1 MGEVHTV
8 RASGQLRPSAR
19 NIDSCRA
26 PRRTAGWCSARGTL
40 QPGIRAARFRRT
52 AGSHA
57 WLWLSAPA
65 RPGMRN
71 RMSDGGSGMKAQQ
84 VEMFVRAMATP
95 ADTTGL
101 QELADSGKIRPET
114 LVALVGKTEGTGA
127 HDDWGR
133 VWADVVLR
141 DWTGR
146 FLGIPAGDVAKQVI
160 FVLSGG
166 CPGVITPHIAA
177 VTREWVEVPDKAASA
192 SDDKRLVVGRAGSD
206 PMPPEEVG
214 RMGQIR
220 KVAEATRAAMADAGL
235 TDPKDVH
242 LVMVKVPGLT
252 TASIKD
258 AESRGKTVVSH
269 DLTFGPEGAGVYA
282 NDAAALG
289 VAMALGEVPES
300 SLSDDVVRRDW
311 DLYSE
316 VAMTSS
322 GGEKR
327 HGEVVVFGNS
337 TTSQSMLRIGHAV
350 TKDFIDAE
358 GVRNALRSAGL
369 QCNGL
374 PAESDLSRLVHVFA
388 KSVIPGSD
396 QIRGQRI
403 TLLDDVDAYQIGKAL
418 GGMLVASVTG
428 RTTNYVSGGER
439 NSHQGPPGGN
449 IVAAVVRTEATP

>member
-1 MGEVHTV
+1 
-8 RASGQLRPSAR
+8 
-19 NIDSCRA
+19 
-26 PRRTAGWCSARGTL
+26 
-40 QPGIRAARFRRT
+40 
-52 AGSHA
+52 
-57 WLWLSAPA
+57 
-65 RPGMRN
+65 
-71 RMSDGGSGMKAQQ
+71 MKAQR
-84 VEMFVRAMATP
+84 VEMFVCSMASP
-95 ADTTGL
+95 ADTSGL
-101 QELADSGKIRPET
+101 QDLAGSGKIKPET
-114 LVALVGKTEGTGA
+114 LVALVGKTEGTGQ

-133 VWADVVLR
+133 VWADVALR
-141 DWTGR
+141 EWTAK
-146 FLGIPAGDVAKQVI
+146 FLGIQVADVAQRVM

-166 CPGVITPHIAA
+166 CPGVITPHIVA
-177 VTREWVEVPDKAASA
+177 VTRELIEVPDQSGKAGAQKA
-192 SDDKRLVVGRAGSD
+192 LVVCRAGSD
-206 PMPPEEVG
+206 AMAPEEVG

-220 KVAEATRAAMADAGL
+220 KVAEATREAMKDAGL

-252 TASIKD
+252 TASIKN
-258 AESRGKTVVSH
+258 AESRGKSVVSH

-289 VAMALGEVPES
+289 VALALGEVPES
-300 SLSDDVVRRDW
+300 KLSDEVVRRDW

-327 HGEVVVFGNS
+327 HGEVVLFGNS
-337 TTSQSMLRIGHAV
+337 SSSRSSLRIGHAV

-358 GVRNALRSAGL
+358 GVRNALRTAGITFTG
-369 QCNGL
+369 GL
-374 PAESDLSRLVHVFA
+374 PDESDLSRLVHVFA

-418 GGMLVASVTG
+418 GGMLIASVTG

-449 IVAAVVRTEATP
+449 IVAAVVRTES

>member
-1 MGEVHTV
+1 
-8 RASGQLRPSAR
+8 
-19 NIDSCRA
+19 
-26 PRRTAGWCSARGTL
+26 
-40 QPGIRAARFRRT
+40 
-52 AGSHA
+52 
-57 WLWLSAPA
+57 
-65 RPGMRN
+65 
-71 RMSDGGSGMKAQQ
+71 MKAQR
-84 VEMFVRAMATP
+84 VDMFVCPSATP
-95 ADTTGL
+95 ADTSGL
-101 QELADSGKIRPET
+101 QKLADSGKIRPDT

-133 VWADVVLR
+133 VWADVALR
-141 DWTGR
+141 EWTAK
-146 FLGIPAGDVAKQVI
+146 FLGIPVDEVAKHVI

-177 VTREWVEVPDKAASA
+177 VTREWVEVSGERAG
-192 SDDKRLVVGRAGSD
+192 DDKRLVVGRAGSD
-206 PMPPEEVG
+206 AITPEEVG

-220 KVAEATRAAMADAGL
+220 KVAEATKHAMSDAGL
-235 TDPKDVH
+235 TNPKDVH

-300 SLSDDVVRRDW
+300 SLSDAVVRRNW

-337 TTSQSMLRIGHAV
+337 TASASQLTIGHAV

-358 GVRNALRSAGL
+358 GVRSALRSAGL
-369 QCNGL
+369 RFKDGL
-374 PAESDLSRLVHVFA
+374 PDEEDLGRRLVHVFA

-403 TLLDDVDAYQIGKAL
+403 TLLDDADAYQIGKAL

-449 IVAAVVRTEATP
+449 IVAAVVRAN

>member
-1 MGEVHTV
+1 
-8 RASGQLRPSAR
+8 
-19 NIDSCRA
+19 
-26 PRRTAGWCSARGTL
+26 
-40 QPGIRAARFRRT
+40 
-52 AGSHA
+52 
-57 WLWLSAPA
+57 
-65 RPGMRN
+65 
-71 RMSDGGSGMKAQQ
+71 MKAQR
-84 VEMFVRAMATP
+84 VELFVRPMATP

-101 QELADSGKIRPET
+101 QKLADEGKIKPDT
-114 LVALVGKTEGTGA
+114 LVALVGKTEGTGF

-141 DWTGR
+141 EWTGR

-177 VTREWVEVPDKAASA
+177 VTREWVEVPDEKSQ
-192 SDDKRLVVGRAGSD
+192 DKRLVVGRAGSE

-220 KVAEATRAAMADAGL
+220 KVAEATHRAMADAGL

-289 VAMALGEVPES
+289 VAMALGEVPEA
-300 SLSDDVVRRDW
+300 SLSDAIVRRNW

-337 TTSQSMLRIGHAV
+337 TASRSPLRIGHAV

-358 GVRNALRSAGL
+358 GVRNALRAAGL
-369 QCNGL
+369 QFNGL
-374 PAESDLSRLVHVFA
+374 PSETDLSRLVHVFA

-403 TLLDDVDAYQIGKAL
+403 TLLDDADAYQIGKAL

-449 IVAAVVRTEATP
+449 IVAAVVRTET

>member
-1 MGEVHTV
+1 
-8 RASGQLRPSAR
+8 
-19 NIDSCRA
+19 
-26 PRRTAGWCSARGTL
+26 
-40 QPGIRAARFRRT
+40 
-52 AGSHA
+52 
-57 WLWLSAPA
+57 
-65 RPGMRN
+65 
-71 RMSDGGSGMKAQQ
+71 MKAQR
-84 VEMFVRAMATP
+84 VELFVCPMATP

-101 QELADSGKIRPET
+101 QKLADEGKIKPDT
-114 LVALVGKTEGTGA
+114 LVALVGKTEGTGF

-141 DWTGR
+141 EWTGR
-146 FLGIPAGDVAKQVI
+146 FLGIAADEVAKNVI

-177 VTREWVEVPDKAASA
+177 VTREWVEVQEPGQE
-192 SDDKRLVVGRAGSD
+192 KRLVVGRAGSE

-220 KVAEATRAAMADAGL
+220 KVADATHRAMADAGL

-300 SLSDDVVRRDW
+300 SLSDGIVRRNW
-311 DLYSE
+311 DLFSE

-337 TTSQSMLRIGHAV
+337 RASQSALRIGHAV

-358 GVRNALRSAGL
+358 GVRNALRAAGL
-369 QCNGL
+369 SFNGL
-374 PAESDLSRLVHVFA
+374 PSESDLSRLVHVFA

-403 TLLDDVDAYQIGKAL
+403 TLLDDADAYQIGKAL

-449 IVAAVVRTEATP
+449 IIAAVVTTAEGRPRGR

>member
-1 MGEVHTV
+1 
-8 RASGQLRPSAR
+8 
-19 NIDSCRA
+19 
-26 PRRTAGWCSARGTL
+26 
-40 QPGIRAARFRRT
+40 
-52 AGSHA
+52 
-57 WLWLSAPA
+57 
-65 RPGMRN
+65 
-71 RMSDGGSGMKAQQ
+71 MKVQR
-84 VEMFVRAMATP
+84 VEMFVCPSATP
-95 ADTTGL
+95 ADTSGL
-101 QELADSGKIRPET
+101 QQLADAGKIRPDT

-133 VWADVVLR
+133 IWADVALR
-141 DWTGR
+141 EWTAKL
-146 FLGIPAGDVAKQVI
+146 LGKPVDEVAKRVI

-177 VTREWVEVPDKAASA
+177 VTREWVDEPDRK
-192 SDDKRLVVGRAGSD
+192 DGDKRLVVGRAGSE
-206 PMPPEEVG
+206 PIAPEEVG
-214 RMGQIR
+214 RMGMIR
-220 KVAEATRAAMADAGL
+220 KVAAATHEAMKDAGL

-242 LVMVKVPGLT
+242 LVMVKVPGLSI
-252 TASIKD
+252 ASIRD

-282 NDAAALG
+282 NDGAALG

-300 SLSDDVVRRDW
+300 ALNDDVVRRNW

-337 TTSQSMLRIGHAV
+337 AASVSPLRIGHSV
-350 TKDFIDAE
+350 TRDFIDAE
-358 GVRNALRSAGL
+358 GVRSALRSAGL
-369 QCNGL
+369 RFDDGL
-374 PAESDLSRLVHVFA
+374 PDEKDLSRLVHVFA

-396 QIRGQRI
+396 QVRGHRI
-403 TLLDDVDAYQIGKAL
+403 TLLDDTHAYEIGKAL

-449 IVAAVVRTEATP
+449 IVAAVVRAEP

>member
-1 MGEVHTV
+1 
-8 RASGQLRPSAR
+8 
-19 NIDSCRA
+19 
-26 PRRTAGWCSARGTL
+26 
-40 QPGIRAARFRRT
+40 
-52 AGSHA
+52 
-57 WLWLSAPA
+57 
-65 RPGMRN
+65 
-71 RMSDGGSGMKAQQ
+71 MKAQR
-84 VEMFVRAMATP
+84 VEMFVCPMATP
-95 ADTTGL
+95 ADSSGL
-101 QELADSGKIRPET
+101 QQLADSGKIRPDT
-114 LVALVGKTEGTGA
+114 LVALVGKTEGTGF

-133 VWADVVLR
+133 VWADVALR
-141 DWTGR
+141 EWTAR
-146 FLGIPAGDVAKQVI
+146 FLGIPVDEVAKRVV

-177 VTREWVEVPDKAASA
+177 ITREWIEISDKDARS
-192 SDDKRLVVGRAGSD
+192 SDEKRLVVGRAGSD
-206 PMPPEEVG
+206 PMAPEEVG

-220 KVAEATRAAMADAGL
+220 KVAEATRQAMTDAGL
-235 TDPKDVH
+235 TDPSDVH

-300 SLSDDVVRRDW
+300 KLSDEVVRRDW

-327 HGEVVVFGNS
+327 HGEVVLFGNS
-337 TTSQSMLRIGHAV
+337 SDSQSSLRIGHSV

-358 GVRNALRSAGL
+358 GVRNALRAAGL
-369 QCNGL
+369 RFSGGL
-374 PAESDLSRLVHVFA
+374 PDEKDLSRLVHVFA

-403 TLLDDVDAYQIGKAL
+403 TLLDDADAYQIGKAL

-428 RTTNYVSGGER
+428 RTANYVSGGER

-449 IVAAVVRTEATP
+449 IVAAVVRAEG

>member
-1 MGEVHTV
+1 
-8 RASGQLRPSAR
+8 
-19 NIDSCRA
+19 
-26 PRRTAGWCSARGTL
+26 
-40 QPGIRAARFRRT
+40 
-52 AGSHA
+52 
-57 WLWLSAPA
+57 
-65 RPGMRN
+65 
-71 RMSDGGSGMKAQQ
+71 MKAQK
-84 VEMFVRAMATP
+84 VEMFVCPMATP
-95 ADTTGL
+95 ADTSGL
-101 QELADSGKIRPET
+101 QQLADAGKIRPDT

-141 DWTGR
+141 EWTGN
-146 FLGIPAGDVAKQVI
+146 FLGIPAGEVAKQVI

-177 VTREWVEVPDKAASA
+177 VTRAWVEIPDER
-192 SDDKRLVVGRAGSD
+192 DDSREKRLVVGRAGSE

-220 KVAEATRAAMADAGL
+220 KVAEATRQAMTDAGL
-235 TDPKDVH
+235 TDPRDVH

-258 AESRGKTVVSH
+258 AESRGKSVVSH
-269 DLTFGPEGAGVYA
+269 DLTFGPEGAGAYA

-300 SLSDDVVRRDW
+300 SLSDAVVRRNW

-337 TTSQSMLRIGHAV
+337 TNSRSDLRIGHAV
-350 TKDFIDAE
+350 TRDFIDAE
-358 GVRNALRSAGL
+358 GIRNALRSAGL
-369 QCNGL
+369 HFKEL
-374 PAESDLSRLVHVFA
+374 PAEADLSRLVHVFA

-403 TLLDDVDAYQIGKAL
+403 TLLDDADAYQIGKAL

-449 IVAAVVRTEATP
+449 IVAAVVRA

>member
-1 MGEVHTV
+1 
-8 RASGQLRPSAR
+8 
-19 NIDSCRA
+19 
-26 PRRTAGWCSARGTL
+26 
-40 QPGIRAARFRRT
+40 
-52 AGSHA
+52 
-57 WLWLSAPA
+57 
-65 RPGMRN
+65 
-71 RMSDGGSGMKAQQ
+71 MKAQR
-84 VEMFVRAMATP
+84 VDMFVCPMATP
-95 ADTTGL
+95 SDISGL
-101 QELADSGKIRPET
+101 QRLADEGKIRPDT
-114 LVALVGKTEGTGA
+114 LVAIAGKTEGTGQ

-141 DWTGR
+141 EWTAK
-146 FLGIPAGDVAKQVI
+146 FLGIPVSDVAKQVI

-166 CPGVITPHIAA
+166 CPGVITPHIAV
-177 VTREWVEVPDKAASA
+177 VTREWVEVPDRAGSA
-192 SDDKRLVVGRAGSD
+192 EKRLVVGRAGSEA
-206 PMPPEEVG
+206 MPPEEVG
-214 RMGQIR
+214 RMGQIE
-220 KVAEATRAAMADAGL
+220 KVAEATRRAMADAGL

-252 TASIKD
+252 TSSIKD

-289 VAMALGEVPES
+289 VAMALGEVPANA
-300 SLSDDVVRRDW
+300 LSDEVVRRNW
-311 DLYSE
+311 NLYSN

-327 HGEVVVFGNS
+327 HGEVVLFGNATGS
-337 TTSQSMLRIGHAV
+337 RSSLRIGHAV

-358 GVRNALRSAGL
+358 GVRNALRSAGFEFE
-369 QCNGL
+369 GL
-374 PAESDLSRLVHVFA
+374 PAESDLARLVHVFA

-396 QIRGQRI
+396 QVRGQRI

-449 IVAAVVRTEATP
+449 IVAAVVRAEG

>member
-1 MGEVHTV
+1 
-8 RASGQLRPSAR
+8 
-19 NIDSCRA
+19 
-26 PRRTAGWCSARGTL
+26 
-40 QPGIRAARFRRT
+40 
-52 AGSHA
+52 
-57 WLWLSAPA
+57 
-65 RPGMRN
+65 
-71 RMSDGGSGMKAQQ
+71 MKVQK
-84 VEMFVRAMATP
+84 VEMFVCPMAAP

-101 QELADSGKIRPET
+101 QQLADSGKIRPDT
-114 LVALVGKTEGTGA
+114 LVAIAGKTEGTGQ

-133 VWADVVLR
+133 VWADVALR
-141 DWTGR
+141 EWTAR
-146 FLGIPAGDVAKQVI
+146 FLGIPVSDVAKQVI

-166 CPGVITPHIAA
+166 CPGVITPHIAI
-177 VTREWVEVPDKAASA
+177 VTREWIEVADAEANR
-192 SDDKRLVVGRAGSD
+192 DKRLVVGRAGSQA
-206 PMPPEEVG
+206 MAPEEVG
-214 RMGQIR
+214 RMGQIQ
-220 KVAEATRAAMADAGL
+220 KVAEATRHAMADAGL
-235 TDPKDVH
+235 TDPKDIH

-300 SLSDDVVRRDW
+300 SLSDSVVRRNW
-311 DLYSE
+311 DLYSS

-327 HGEVVVFGNS
+327 HGEVVLFGNS
-337 TTSQSMLRIGHAV
+337 NRSRSSLRIGHAV

-358 GVRNALRSAGL
+358 GVRNALRTAGL
-369 QCNGL
+369 EFEAL
-374 PAESDLSRLVHVFA
+374 PAEKDLSRLVHVFA

-396 QIRGQRI
+396 QVRGHRI

-449 IVAAVVRTEATP
+449 IVAAVVRVDP

>member
-1 MGEVHTV
+1 V
-8 RASGQLRPSAR
+8 
-19 NIDSCRA
+19 
-26 PRRTAGWCSARGTL
+26 
-40 QPGIRAARFRRT
+40 
-52 AGSHA
+52 
-57 WLWLSAPA
+57 
-65 RPGMRN
+65 
-71 RMSDGGSGMKAQQ
+71 KAQR
-84 VEMFVRAMATP
+84 VDMFVCPMASP
-95 ADTTGL
+95 SDTSGL
-101 QELADSGKIRPET
+101 QKLADAGKIRPDT

-133 VWADVVLR
+133 VWADVALR
-141 DWTGR
+141 EWTAK
-146 FLGIPAGDVAKQVI
+146 FCGIPVADVAKQVI

-177 VTREWVEVPDKAASA
+177 VTREWVDAPEPA
-192 SDDKRLVVGRAGSD
+192 DDKRLVVGRAGSD
-206 PMPPEEVG
+206 AIPPEEVG

-220 KVAEATRAAMADAGL
+220 KVAAATHAAMKDAGL
-235 TDPKDVH
+235 SDPHDVH

-252 TASIKD
+252 VASIRD
-258 AESRGKTVVSH
+258 AESRGQSVVSH
-269 DLTFGPEGAGVYA
+269 DLTFGPEGAGSYA

-300 SLSDDVVRRDW
+300 ALSDAVVRRRW
-311 DLYSE
+311 ELYSE

-322 GGEKR
+322 GGEKK

-337 TTSQSMLRIGHAV
+337 AGSMSPLRIGHAV

-358 GVRNALRSAGL
+358 GVRAALRSAGL
-369 QCNGL
+369 KFNGGL
-374 PAESDLSRLVHVFA
+374 PDEGDLSRLVHVFA

-403 TLLDDVDAYQIGKAL
+403 TLLDDTDAYQIGKAL

-449 IVAAVVRTEATP
+449 IVAAVVRI

>member
-1 MGEVHTV
+1 
-8 RASGQLRPSAR
+8 
-19 NIDSCRA
+19 
-26 PRRTAGWCSARGTL
+26 
-40 QPGIRAARFRRT
+40 
-52 AGSHA
+52 
-57 WLWLSAPA
+57 
-65 RPGMRN
+65 
-71 RMSDGGSGMKAQQ
+71 
-84 VEMFVRAMATP
+84 MATP
-95 ADTTGL
+95 ADTKGL
-101 QELADSGKIRPET
+101 QELADSGKIKPDT
-114 LVALVGKTEGTGA
+114 LVALVGKTEGTGF

-133 VWADVVLR
+133 VWADVALR
-141 DWTGR
+141 EWTSG
-146 FLGIPAGDVAKQVI
+146 FLGIPVTEVAKQVI

-177 VTREWVEVPDKAASA
+177 ITREWVEVADKDSKAD
-192 SDDKRLVVGRAGSD
+192 DDKRLVVGRAGSD

-220 KVAEATRAAMADAGL
+220 KVAESTRRAMADAGL

-242 LVMVKVPGLT
+242 LVMVKVPGLR
-252 TASIKD
+252 TASIQD

-269 DLTFGPEGAGVYA
+269 DLTFGPEGAGSYA

-300 SLSDDVVRRDW
+300 SLSDEVVRRNW

-337 TTSQSMLRIGHAV
+337 SKSRSRLRIGHAV
-350 TKDFIDAE
+350 TRDFIDAE
-358 GVRNALRSAGL
+358 GVRNALRAAGL
-369 QCNGL
+369 HFKEL
-374 PAESDLSRLVHVFA
+374 PSEADLSRLVHVFA

-396 QIRGQRI
+396 RIRGQRI
-403 TLLDDVDAYQIGKAL
+403 TLLDDADAYQIGKAL

-449 IVAAVVRTEATP
+449 IVAAVVRAEE

>member
-1 MGEVHTV
+1 
-8 RASGQLRPSAR
+8 
-19 NIDSCRA
+19 
-26 PRRTAGWCSARGTL
+26 
-40 QPGIRAARFRRT
+40 
-52 AGSHA
+52 
-57 WLWLSAPA
+57 
-65 RPGMRN
+65 
-71 RMSDGGSGMKAQQ
+71 
-84 VEMFVRAMATP
+84 
-95 ADTTGL
+95 
-101 QELADSGKIRPET
+101 
-114 LVALVGKTEGTGA
+114 
-127 HDDWGR
+127 
-133 VWADVVLR
+133 VWADVALR
-141 DWTGR
+141 DWTGK
-146 FLGIPAGDVAKQVI
+146 FLGIPVDEVAKHVI

-177 VTREWVEVPDKAASA
+177 VSREWVEVPDGDVDAGREKM
-192 SDDKRLVVGRAGSD
+192 LVVGRAGSE

-220 KVAEATRAAMADAGL
+220 KVAEATHRAMEDAGL
-235 TDPKDVH
+235 IDPKDVH

-258 AESRGKTVVSH
+258 AESRRKTVVSH
-269 DLTFGPEGAGVYA
+269 DLTFGPEGAGSYA

-300 SLSDDVVRRDW
+300 ALSDEVVRRNW

-337 TTSQSMLRIGHAV
+337 VSSRSALRIGHAV
-350 TKDFIDAE
+350 TRDFIDAE

-369 QCNGL
+369 RFNDGL
-374 PAESDLSRLVHVFA
+374 PDEADLSRLVHVFA

-403 TLLDDVDAYQIGKAL
+403 TLLDDADAYQIGKAL

-449 IVAAVVRTEATP
+449 IVAAIVRTTPI

>member
-1 MGEVHTV
+1 
-8 RASGQLRPSAR
+8 
-19 NIDSCRA
+19 
-26 PRRTAGWCSARGTL
+26 
-40 QPGIRAARFRRT
+40 
-52 AGSHA
+52 
-57 WLWLSAPA
+57 
-65 RPGMRN
+65 
-71 RMSDGGSGMKAQQ
+71 MKAQR
-84 VEMFVRAMATP
+84 VDMFVCPMATP
-95 ADTTGL
+95 ADTKGL
-101 QELADSGKIRPET
+101 QALADSGKITPDT
-114 LVALVGKTEGTGA
+114 LVALVGKTEGTGF

-141 DWTGR
+141 EWTGS
-146 FLGIPAGDVAKQVI
+146 FLGIPATEVANRVI

-177 VTREWVEVPDKAASA
+177 VTREWVEVPDGASGNEA
-192 SDDKRLVVGRAGSD
+192 RLVVGRAGSD

-220 KVAEATRAAMADAGL
+220 KVAAATHKAMADAGL
-235 TDPKDVH
+235 SDPKDVH

-252 TASIKD
+252 TGSIRD
-258 AESRGKTVVSH
+258 AESRGHTVVSH
-269 DLTFGPEGAGVYA
+269 DLTFGPEGAGAYA

-300 SLSDDVVRRDW
+300 SLSDEVVRRNW

-337 TTSQSMLRIGHAV
+337 TSSQSPLRIAHAV

-358 GVRNALRSAGL
+358 GVRNALRAAGIRFD
-369 QCNGL
+369 NGL
-374 PAESDLSRLVHVFA
+374 PSEADLPRLVHVFA
-388 KSVIPGSD
+388 KSVIPGTD
-396 QIRGQRI
+396 QVRGQRI
-403 TLLDDVDAYQIGKAL
+403 TLLDDHDAYQIGKAL

-449 IVAAVVRTEATP
+449 IVAAVVRMD

>member
-1 MGEVHTV
+1 
-8 RASGQLRPSAR
+8 
-19 NIDSCRA
+19 
-26 PRRTAGWCSARGTL
+26 
-40 QPGIRAARFRRT
+40 
-52 AGSHA
+52 
-57 WLWLSAPA
+57 
-65 RPGMRN
+65 
-71 RMSDGGSGMKAQQ
+71 MKAQR
-84 VEMFVRAMATP
+84 VELFVCPMSTP

-101 QELADSGKIRPET
+101 QRLADEGKIKPDT
-114 LVALVGKTEGTGA
+114 LVALVGKTEGTGF

-141 DWTGR
+141 EWTGR
-146 FLGIPAGDVAKQVI
+146 FLGIPAGEVAKQVI

-177 VTREWVEVPDKAASA
+177 VTREWVEVPDEKSQ
-192 SDDKRLVVGRAGSD
+192 DKRLVVGRAGSE

-220 KVAEATRAAMADAGL
+220 KVAEATHRAMADAGL

-289 VAMALGEVPES
+289 VAMALGEVPEA
-300 SLSDDVVRRDW
+300 SLSDAIVRRNW

-337 TTSQSMLRIGHAV
+337 TASRSPLRIGHAV

-358 GVRNALRSAGL
+358 GVRNALRAAGL
-369 QCNGL
+369 QFNGL
-374 PAESDLSRLVHVFA
+374 PSETDLSRLVHVFA

-403 TLLDDVDAYQIGKAL
+403 TLLDDADAYQIGKAL

-449 IVAAVVRTEATP
+449 IVAAVVRADG

>member
-1 MGEVHTV
+1 
-8 RASGQLRPSAR
+8 
-19 NIDSCRA
+19 
-26 PRRTAGWCSARGTL
+26 
-40 QPGIRAARFRRT
+40 
-52 AGSHA
+52 
-57 WLWLSAPA
+57 
-65 RPGMRN
+65 
-71 RMSDGGSGMKAQQ
+71 MKAQR
-84 VEMFVRAMATP
+84 VEMFVCPMATP
-95 ADTTGL
+95 SDTSGL
-101 QELADSGKIRPET
+101 QQLADSGKIRPDT
-114 LVALVGKTEGTGA
+114 LVALAGKTEGTGQ

-133 VWADVVLR
+133 VWADVALR
-141 DWTGR
+141 EWTAG
-146 FLGIPAGDVAKQVI
+146 FLGIPVAEVAKQVI

-166 CPGVITPHIAA
+166 CPGVITPHIAV
-177 VTREWVEVPDKAASA
+177 VTRDWVEVPDTKVSH
-192 SDDKRLVVGRAGSD
+192 DKRLVVGRAGSEA
-206 PMPPEEVG
+206 MPPEEVG
-214 RMGQIR
+214 RMGQIQ
-220 KVAEATRAAMADAGL
+220 KVAEATRRAMADAGL
-235 TDPKDVH
+235 TDPEDVH

-258 AESRGKTVVSH
+258 AGSRGKTVVSH

-300 SLSDDVVRRDW
+300 ALSDGVVRRNW
-311 DLYSE
+311 DLYSS

-327 HGEVVVFGNS
+327 HGEVVLFGNS
-337 TTSQSMLRIGHAV
+337 NGSQSALRIGHAV

-369 QCNGL
+369 EFSAL
-374 PAESDLSRLVHVFA
+374 PAENDLSRLVHVFA

-449 IVAAVVRTEATP
+449 IVAAVIRVDG

>member
-1 MGEVHTV
+1 
-8 RASGQLRPSAR
+8 
-19 NIDSCRA
+19 
-26 PRRTAGWCSARGTL
+26 
-40 QPGIRAARFRRT
+40 
-52 AGSHA
+52 
-57 WLWLSAPA
+57 
-65 RPGMRN
+65 
-71 RMSDGGSGMKAQQ
+71 MKAQR
-84 VEMFVRAMATP
+84 VEMFVCPSATP
-95 ADTTGL
+95 ADTSGL
-101 QELADSGKIRPET
+101 QRLAEAGKIKPDT

-133 VWADVVLR
+133 VWADVALR
-141 DWTGR
+141 EWTAH
-146 FLGIPAGDVAKQVI
+146 FLGVPVDEVAKRVI

-177 VTREWVEVPDKAASA
+177 VTREWVEVPDSHGH
-192 SDDKRLVVGRAGSD
+192 SEKRLVVGRAGSD
-206 PMPPEEVG
+206 PIAPEEVG

-220 KVAEATRAAMADAGL
+220 KVAEGTREAMADAGL

-269 DLTFGPEGAGVYA
+269 DLTFGPEGAGAYA

-300 SLSDDVVRRDW
+300 KLSDEVVRRDW
-311 DLYSE
+311 DLFSE

-337 TTSQSMLRIGHAV
+337 TGSQSPMRIGHAV
-350 TKDFIDAE
+350 TRDFIDAQ
-358 GVRNALRSAGL
+358 GVRDALRSAGL
-369 QCNGL
+369 HFKEGL
-374 PAESDLSRLVHVFA
+374 PDEADLKRLVHVFA

-396 QIRGQRI
+396 QVRGQRI
-403 TLLDDVDAYQIGKAL
+403 TLLDDADAYQIGKAL

-449 IVAAVVRTEATP
+449 IVAAVVRVD

>member
-1 MGEVHTV
+1 
-8 RASGQLRPSAR
+8 
-19 NIDSCRA
+19 
-26 PRRTAGWCSARGTL
+26 
-40 QPGIRAARFRRT
+40 
-52 AGSHA
+52 
-57 WLWLSAPA
+57 
-65 RPGMRN
+65 
-71 RMSDGGSGMKAQQ
+71 MKAQR
-84 VEMFVRAMATP
+84 VEMYVCPMATP
-95 ADTTGL
+95 SDLSGL
-101 QELADSGKIRPET
+101 HQLADSGKIRPDT
-114 LVALVGKTEGTGA
+114 LVALAGKTEGTGQ

-141 DWTGR
+141 EWTAK
-146 FLGIPAGDVAKQVI
+146 FLGIPVAEVAKQVI

-166 CPGVITPHIAA
+166 CPGVITPHIAV
-177 VTREWVEVPDKAASA
+177 VTREWVEVPDGAPEPKKKEQ
-192 SDDKRLVVGRAGSD
+192 DKRLVVGRAGSEA
-206 PMPPEEVG
+206 MPPEEVG
-214 RMGQIR
+214 RMGQIQ
-220 KVAEATRAAMADAGL
+220 KVAEATRRAMADAGL
-235 TDPKDVH
+235 TDTKDVH

-252 TASIKD
+252 TPSIKD

-289 VAMALGEVPES
+289 VAMALGEVSES
-300 SLSDDVVRRDW
+300 ALSDDVVRRNW

-327 HGEVVVFGNS
+327 HGEVVLFGNS
-337 TTSQSMLRIGHAV
+337 TASRSALRIGHAV

-369 QCNGL
+369 QFNGL

-418 GGMLVASVTG
+418 GGMLIASVTG

-449 IVAAVVRTEATP
+449 IVAAVVKAEG

>member
-1 MGEVHTV
+1 
-8 RASGQLRPSAR
+8 
-19 NIDSCRA
+19 
-26 PRRTAGWCSARGTL
+26 
-40 QPGIRAARFRRT
+40 
-52 AGSHA
+52 
-57 WLWLSAPA
+57 
-65 RPGMRN
+65 
-71 RMSDGGSGMKAQQ
+71 MKVQK
-84 VEMFVRAMATP
+84 VDMFVCPMATP
-95 ADTTGL
+95 SDTSGL
-101 QELADSGKIRPET
+101 QQLADSGKIKPDT
-114 LVALVGKTEGTGA
+114 LVALAGKTEGTGQ

-133 VWADVVLR
+133 VWADVALR
-141 DWTGR
+141 EWTAK
-146 FLGIPAGDVAKQVI
+146 FAGIPVADVAKQVI

-166 CPGVITPHIAA
+166 CPGVITPHIAV
-177 VTREWVEVPDKAASA
+177 VTREWVEVPGGASEA
-192 SDDKRLVVGRAGSD
+192 NGEKRLVVGRAGSE

-220 KVAEATRAAMADAGL
+220 KVAEATHRAMADAGL
-235 TDPKDVH
+235 TDSKDVH

-252 TASIKD
+252 TASVKD

-269 DLTFGPEGAGVYA
+269 DLTFGAEGAGVYA

-300 SLSDDVVRRDW
+300 KLSDSVVRRDW
-311 DLYSE
+311 SLYSE

-327 HGEVVVFGNS
+327 HGEVLVFGNS
-337 TTSQSMLRIGHAV
+337 SHSRSPLRIGHAV

-369 QCNGL
+369 HFNGGL
-374 PAESDLSRLVHVFA
+374 PDENDLSRLVHVFA

-396 QIRGQRI
+396 QVRGQRI

-449 IVAAVVRTEATP
+449 IIAAVVRTEA

>member
-1 MGEVHTV
+1 
-8 RASGQLRPSAR
+8 
-19 NIDSCRA
+19 
-26 PRRTAGWCSARGTL
+26 
-40 QPGIRAARFRRT
+40 
-52 AGSHA
+52 
-57 WLWLSAPA
+57 
-65 RPGMRN
+65 
-71 RMSDGGSGMKAQQ
+71 MKAQR
-84 VEMFVRAMATP
+84 VEMFVCPSATP
-95 ADTTGL
+95 ADTSGL
-101 QELADSGKIRPET
+101 QALADAGKIKPDT
-114 LVALVGKTEGTGA
+114 LVAIVGKTEGTGA

-133 VWADVVLR
+133 VWADVALR
-141 DWTGR
+141 QWTAG
-146 FLGIPAGDVAKQVI
+146 FLGVPVDDVAKRVI

-177 VTREWVEVPDKAASA
+177 VTREWVDVPETRAGG
-192 SDDKRLVVGRAGSD
+192 DKRLVVGRAGSEA
-206 PMPPEEVG
+206 MPPEEVG
-214 RMGQIR
+214 RMGQIS
-220 KVAEATRAAMADAGL
+220 KVAEATHRAMADAGL

-269 DLTFGPEGAGVYA
+269 DLTFGPEGAGAYA

-300 SLSDDVVRRDW
+300 SLSDEVVRRNW

-337 TTSQSMLRIGHAV
+337 SASQSHLRIGHAV
-350 TKDFIDAE
+350 TRDFIDAQ
-358 GVRNALRSAGL
+358 GVRDALRSAGL
-369 QCNGL
+369 RFKDGL
-374 PAESDLSRLVHVFA
+374 PDEADLPRLVHVFA

-396 QIRGQRI
+396 QVRGQRI
-403 TLLDDVDAYQIGKAL
+403 TLLDDADAYQIGKAL

-449 IVAAVVRTEATP
+449 IVAAVVRAD

>member
-1 MGEVHTV
+1 
-8 RASGQLRPSAR
+8 
-19 NIDSCRA
+19 
-26 PRRTAGWCSARGTL
+26 
-40 QPGIRAARFRRT
+40 
-52 AGSHA
+52 
-57 WLWLSAPA
+57 
-65 RPGMRN
+65 
-71 RMSDGGSGMKAQQ
+71 MKAQR
-84 VEMFVRAMATP
+84 VEMFVVPMATP
-95 ADTTGL
+95 ADTSGL
-101 QELADSGKIRPET
+101 QALADSGKIKPDT
-114 LVALVGKTEGTGA
+114 LVALVGKTEGTGF

-133 VWADVVLR
+133 IWADVALR
-141 DWTGR
+141 EWTGK
-146 FLGIPAGDVAKQVI
+146 FLGIPASDVAKEVV

-177 VTREWVEVPDKAASA
+177 VTREWVEVPDENVAGGQ
-192 SDDKRLVVGRAGSD
+192 KRLVVGRAGSE

-220 KVAEATRAAMADAGL
+220 KVAEATHQAMADAGL

-252 TASIKD
+252 TASIRD

-300 SLSDDVVRRDW
+300 SLSDEVVRRNW
-311 DLYSE
+311 DLYSA

-337 TTSQSMLRIGHAV
+337 STSRSDLQIGHAI
-350 TKDFIDAE
+350 TKDFIDAG
-358 GVRNALRSAGL
+358 GVRNALRSAGIRFKE
-369 QCNGL
+369 GL
-374 PAESDLSRLVHVFA
+374 PDEADLSRLVHVFA

-396 QIRGQRI
+396 QIRGRRI
-403 TLLDDVDAYQIGKAL
+403 TLLDDADAYQIGKAL

-449 IVAAVVRTEATP
+449 IVAAVVRADG

>member
-1 MGEVHTV
+1 
-8 RASGQLRPSAR
+8 
-19 NIDSCRA
+19 
-26 PRRTAGWCSARGTL
+26 
-40 QPGIRAARFRRT
+40 
-52 AGSHA
+52 
-57 WLWLSAPA
+57 
-65 RPGMRN
+65 
-71 RMSDGGSGMKAQQ
+71 MKAQR
-84 VEMFVRAMATP
+84 VELFVCPMATP
-95 ADTTGL
+95 ADTEGL
-101 QELADSGKIRPET
+101 QGLVDSGKIRPDT
-114 LVALVGKTEGTGA
+114 LVALVGKTEGTGF

-133 VWADVVLR
+133 VWADVALR
-141 DWTGR
+141 EWSSK
-146 FLGIPAGDVAKQVI
+146 FLGIPVAEVAKQVI

-166 CPGVITPHIAA
+166 CPGVITPHIVA
-177 VTREWVEVPDKAASA
+177 VTRELVDVPDSGGKAGQ
-192 SDDKRLVVGRAGSD
+192 DKRLVVGRAGSD

-220 KVAEATRAAMADAGL
+220 KVAESTRRAMADAGL

-258 AESRGKTVVSH
+258 AESRGQTVVSH
-269 DLTFGPEGAGVYA
+269 DLTFGPEGAGAYA

-300 SLSDDVVRRDW
+300 SLSDDVVRRNW

-337 TTSQSMLRIGHAV
+337 STSASTLRIGHAV
-350 TKDFIDAE
+350 TRDFIDAE

-369 QCNGL
+369 HFGNGL
-374 PAESDLSRLVHVFA
+374 PSETELAPLVHVFA

-396 QIRGQRI
+396 RIRGQRI
-403 TLLDDVDAYQIGKAL
+403 TLLDDADAYQIGKAL
-418 GGMLVASVTG
+418 GGMLIASVTG

-449 IVAAVVRTEATP
+449 IVAAVVRA

>member
-1 MGEVHTV
+1 
-8 RASGQLRPSAR
+8 
-19 NIDSCRA
+19 
-26 PRRTAGWCSARGTL
+26 
-40 QPGIRAARFRRT
+40 
-52 AGSHA
+52 
-57 WLWLSAPA
+57 
-65 RPGMRN
+65 
-71 RMSDGGSGMKAQQ
+71 MKVQR
-84 VEMFVRAMATP
+84 VEMFVCPMATP
-95 ADTTGL
+95 SDTSGL
-101 QELADSGKIRPET
+101 QRLADEGKIKPDT
-114 LVALVGKTEGTGA
+114 LVALAGKTEGTGQ

-141 DWTGR
+141 EWTAK
-146 FLGIPAGDVAKQVI
+146 FLGIPTSEVAKQVI

-166 CPGVITPHIAA
+166 CPGVITPHIAV
-177 VTREWVEVPDKAASA
+177 VTRQWVEVPDGDKSGE
-192 SDDKRLVVGRAGSD
+192 KRLVVGRAGSD
-206 PMPPEEVG
+206 PIAPEEVG
-214 RMGQIR
+214 RMGQIQ
-220 KVAEATRAAMADAGL
+220 KVAEATRLAMADAGL
-235 TDPKDVH
+235 TDAKDVH

-289 VAMALGEVPES
+289 VAMALGEVPAS
-300 SLSDDVVRRDW
+300 SLSDAVVRRNW

-327 HGEVVVFGNS
+327 HGEVLLFGNS
-337 TTSQSMLRIGHAV
+337 AGSRSSLRIGHAV
-350 TKDFIDAE
+350 TTDFIDAE

-369 QCNGL
+369 QFADL

-396 QIRGQRI
+396 QLRGQRI

-449 IVAAVVRTEATP
+449 IVAAVVRTDS

>member
-1 MGEVHTV
+1 
-8 RASGQLRPSAR
+8 
-19 NIDSCRA
+19 
-26 PRRTAGWCSARGTL
+26 
-40 QPGIRAARFRRT
+40 
-52 AGSHA
+52 
-57 WLWLSAPA
+57 
-65 RPGMRN
+65 
-71 RMSDGGSGMKAQQ
+71 MKAQR
-84 VEMFVRAMATP
+84 VELFVCPMATP

-101 QELADSGKIRPET
+101 QRLADEGKIKPDT
-114 LVALVGKTEGTGA
+114 LVALVGKTEGTGF

-133 VWADVVLR
+133 VWADVALR
-141 DWTGR
+141 EWTGR
-146 FLGIPAGDVAKQVI
+146 FLGIPAGDVAKEVI

-177 VTREWVEVPDKAASA
+177 VTREWVEVEEPSQ
-192 SDDKRLVVGRAGSD
+192 DKRLVVGRAGSE

-220 KVAEATRAAMADAGL
+220 KVAEATHRAMADAGL

-300 SLSDDVVRRDW
+300 SLSDAIVRRNW
-311 DLYSE
+311 DLFSE

-337 TTSQSMLRIGHAV
+337 TASRSALVIGHAV

-358 GVRNALRSAGL
+358 GVRNALRAAGL
-369 QCNGL
+369 HFNGL
-374 PAESDLSRLVHVFA
+374 PSESDLSRLVHVFA

-403 TLLDDVDAYQIGKAL
+403 TLLDDADAYQIGKAL

-449 IVAAVVRTEATP
+449 IVAAVVRA

>member
-1 MGEVHTV
+1 MKVQKVDMFICPME
-8 RASGQLRPSAR
+8 APS
-19 NIDSCRA
+19 
-26 PRRTAGWCSARGTL
+26 
-40 QPGIRAARFRRT
+40 
-52 AGSHA
+52 
-57 WLWLSAPA
+57 
-65 RPGMRN
+65 
-71 RMSDGGSGMKAQQ
+71 
-84 VEMFVRAMATP
+84 
-95 ADTTGL
+95 DTSGL
-101 QELADSGKIRPET
+101 QRLADEGKIRPDT
-114 LVALVGKTEGTGA
+114 LVALAGKTEGTGQ

-133 VWADVVLR
+133 VWADVALR
-141 DWTGR
+141 KWTAR
-146 FLGIPAGDVAKQVI
+146 FLGIPLVEVAERVM

-177 VTREWVEVPDKAASA
+177 VTREWVDVPEAAAKAGA
-192 SDDKRLVVGRAGSD
+192 DKRLVVGRAGSE

-214 RMGQIR
+214 RIGQIR
-220 KVAEATRAAMADAGL
+220 KVAEATHRAMADAGL
-235 TDPKDVH
+235 IDPKDVH

-269 DLTFGPEGAGVYA
+269 DLTFGPEGAGSYA

-289 VAMALGEVPES
+289 VAMALGEVKES
-300 SLSDDVVRRDW
+300 ALSDEVVRRDW
-311 DLYSE
+311 NLYSE

-327 HGEVVVFGNS
+327 HGEVVLFGNS
-337 TTSQSMLRIGHAV
+337 SASRSTLRIGHAV
-350 TKDFIDAE
+350 TKDFIDAG

-369 QCNGL
+369 GFSDGL
-374 PAESDLSRLVHVFA
+374 PDEKDLSRLVHVFA

-396 QIRGQRI
+396 IIRGQRI
-403 TLLDDVDAYQIGKAL
+403 TLLDDPDAYPIGKAL

-449 IVAAVVRTEATP
+449 IVAAVVRTGD